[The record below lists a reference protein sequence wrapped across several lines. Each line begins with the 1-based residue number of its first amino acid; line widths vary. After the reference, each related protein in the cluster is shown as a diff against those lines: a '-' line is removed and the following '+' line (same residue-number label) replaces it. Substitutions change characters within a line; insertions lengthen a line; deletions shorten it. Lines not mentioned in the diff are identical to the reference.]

1 MFAGS
6 RNSLDGPLP
15 LSPNTVYTAPI
26 PVSIPCSVGN
36 VRQAL
41 TAKPTWAGFEPLTFA
56 IMGGASHTHNR
67 STTERVA

>member
-1 MFAGS
+1 M
-6 RNSLDGPLP
+6 
-15 LSPNTVYTAPI
+15 YTAPI
-26 PVSIPCSVGN
+26 SVSIPCSVGN

-67 STTERVA
+67 STTERVRGLLLMIGNRYSKT